1 VLGSRTVCSVLTL
14 QVLTERTDL
23 LIKHMTYDEAK
34 QLLGS
39 WSVDDFIITNRRT
52 SDNNMDNDTRRITLI
67 IVAYVLAITILLILI
82 VK

>member
-1 VLGSRTVCSVLTL
+1 
-14 QVLTERTDL
+14 
-23 LIKHMTYDEAK
+23 MTYDEAK